1 MREPELYFCKFR
13 FLFSSFVTVSVL
25 KIFLFPSSLSAV
37 LRKSYDFSISVLT
50 NKTDNNKLAENYFL
64 TRGLRNMLDFLKQ
77 EGIDDHLIARI
88 EQYRKSNPVAESDTI
103 RIPSPK
109 FKYYGKEIWQLAIT
123 AILSGENILLVGP
136 KATGKNVFA
145 ENLSAVFGRPEWD
158 ISFYLNTDASSLIGT
173 DTFKNG
179 EVSFR
184 KGPIYACAE
193 AGGFGIL
200 DEINMAKNESL
211 AVLHAT
217 LDFRRIIDVPGYSR
231 IQLAPSTRFIATMNY
246 GYAGTRELN
255 EALASRFMVI
265 NMPIISGD
273 NLEKLLLQQYPSLKK
288 EYSSQLTA
296 LFEEIRRKCES
307 SEISTKALDLR
318 GLLASINLVYNG
330 LSMRDALNIA
340 IINKSF
346 DEFER
351 TLVEDLVS
359 TRIDGRLTK
368 KDFFDTEVS

>member
-1 MREPELYFCKFR
+1 MLE
-13 FLFSSFVTVSVL
+13 FL
-25 KIFLFPSSLSAV
+25 
-37 LRKSYDFSISVLT
+37 R
-50 NKTDNNKLAENYFL
+50 
-64 TRGLRNMLDFLKQ
+64 Q
-77 EGIDDHLIARI
+77 EGISENLIARI
-88 EQYRKSNPVAESDTI
+88 EQYRRDYSVAESDKY

-109 FKYYGKEIWQLAIT
+109 FKYFGKEIWQLAIT

-136 KATGKNVFA
+136 KATGKNVLA

-158 ISFYLNTDASSLIGT
+158 ISFYLNTDAASLIGT

-179 EVSFR
+179 EVTFR

-217 LDFRRIIDVPGYSR
+217 LDFRRIIDIPSYSR
-231 IQLAPSTRFIATMNY
+231 ISLEPATRFIATMNY

-265 NMPIISGD
+265 NMPVISGD
-273 NLEKLLLQQYPSLKK
+273 DLGKLLQQQYPKLKAK
-288 EYSSQLTA
+288 YVTQLTA
-296 LFEEIRRKCES
+296 FFEEIRRKCES

-318 GLLASINLVYNG
+318 GLLASVNLVENG
-330 LSMRDALNIA
+330 LTLRDALNIA

-351 TLVEDLVS
+351 TLIEDVVAA
-359 TRIDGRLTK
+359 RIDGKLTK
-368 KDFFDTEVS
+368 EEIFSVDNA

>member
-1 MREPELYFCKFR
+1 
-13 FLFSSFVTVSVL
+13 
-25 KIFLFPSSLSAV
+25 
-37 LRKSYDFSISVLT
+37 
-50 NKTDNNKLAENYFL
+50 
-64 TRGLRNMLDFLKQ
+64 MLDFLRQ
-77 EGIDDHLIARI
+77 EGISEELIARI
-88 EQYRKSNPVAESDTI
+88 MEYRQEYPAADADTI

-109 FKYYGKEIWQLAIT
+109 FRYYGREIWQLAIT

-136 KATGKNVFA
+136 KATGKNVLA
-145 ENLSAVFGRPEWD
+145 ENLAALFRRPEWD
-158 ISFYLNTDASSLIGT
+158 ISFYLNTDASTLIGT

-231 IQLAPSTRFIATMNY
+231 IRLAPPTRFIATMNY

-265 NMPIISGD
+265 NMPLITGA
-273 NLEKLLLQQYPSLKK
+273 NLEKLLMAQYPSLRT
-288 EYSSQLTA
+288 EVASQLTV
-296 LFEEIRRKCES
+296 LFEEIRKKCES

-318 GLLASINLVYNG
+318 GLLATVNLVYNG
-330 LSMRDALNIA
+330 LTMREALNIA
-340 IINKSF
+340 VINKSF

-351 TLVEDLVS
+351 TLVEDIVS
-359 TRIDGRLTK
+359 ARIDGSLK
-368 KDFFDTEVS
+368 KEDIFSSDNA